1 MSPILE
7 FDSIVRAYK
16 KGVPVL
22 NGVSFSMAEG
32 EVVGLLG
39 PQRLLRY
46 ARRGFRAC
54 VATAPMFAAFFFIL
68 APFPSFAALFLQCYV
83 VALFRRPSGQLMDAG
98 ADDSGADGG
107 TLLARRKTVARK

>member
-7 FDSIVRAYK
+7 FDSIVTAYK

-46 ARRGFRAC
+46 ARRGFRAW

-68 APFPSFAALFLQCYV
+68 APFPSFAGAISSMLCCCAFQ
-83 VALFRRPSGQLMDAG
+83 ASFRTAYGCWR
-98 ADDSGADGG
+98 
-107 TLLARRKTVARK
+107 